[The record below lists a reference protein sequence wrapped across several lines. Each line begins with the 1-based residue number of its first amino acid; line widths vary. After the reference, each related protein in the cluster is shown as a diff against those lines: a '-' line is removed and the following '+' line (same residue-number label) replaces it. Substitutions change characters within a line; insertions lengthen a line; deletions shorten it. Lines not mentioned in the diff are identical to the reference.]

1 MCAMSDNAKEWFVRT
16 EDGRVYG
23 PADVASLVVWAKD
36 GRIEPSGFVSRD
48 RLNWVPAQLMP
59 ELEMKWL
66 VETEPG
72 KVFGPFNRALVV
84 SLFSRGAVP
93 TDAKAYRLHELPVDC
108 DPPPVVKEVPV
119 EKVVEKEV
127 RVEVPVEKVVEKIVE
142 KEVRVEVPVE
152 KIVEKIVEKEV
163 RGEVPVEKIV
173 EKIVEVPVE
182 KIVEKIVEKE
192 VRVEVPVEKV
202 VEKIVEVPVEKIVER
217 VIEVVPPARTGI
229 VVSDVADPVANVPPP
244 RSPGSIFGN
253 MDRNRLAALEAAAQR
268 ELAKGRKFGLGAGLF
283 GRKR

>member
-93 TDAKAYRLHELPVDC
+93 ADAKAYRLHELPVDC

-119 EKVVEKEV
+119 EKIVEKKVRVEVPVEKIVEKEV
-127 RVEVPVEKVVEKIVE
+127 RVEVPVEKVVEKIV
-142 KEVRVEVPVE
+142 KVP
-152 KIVEKIVEKEV
+152 
-163 RGEVPVEKIV
+163 V

-182 KIVEKIVEKE
+182 KVVEKIVEKE

-268 ELAKGRKFGLGAGLF
+268 ELAKGRRFGLGAGIF
-283 GRKR
+283 GRKH

>member
-152 KIVEKIVEKEV
+152 KIVEKIVE
-163 RGEVPVEKIV
+163 
-173 EKIVEVPVE
+173 
-182 KIVEKIVEKE
+182 
-192 VRVEVPVEKV
+192 
-202 VEKIVEVPVEKIVER
+202 VPVEKIVER

>member
-1 MCAMSDNAKEWFVRT
+1 
-16 EDGRVYG
+16 
-23 PADVASLVVWAKD
+23 
-36 GRIEPSGFVSRD
+36 
-48 RLNWVPAQLMP
+48 
-59 ELEMKWL
+59 MKWL

-93 TDAKAYRLHELPVDC
+93 ADAKAYRLHELPVDR

-119 EKVVEKEV
+119 EKVVEKIVEKEV

-152 KIVEKIVEKEV
+152 KIVEKIVE
-163 RGEVPVEKIV
+163 VP
-173 EKIVEVPVE
+173 
-182 KIVEKIVEKE
+182 VEKIVEKE
-192 VRVEVPVEKV
+192 VR
-202 VEKIVEVPVEKIVER
+202 VEVPVEKIVER